1 MKTMYNFQ
9 NERGQLQTKQ
19 EIKFLE
25 IYQDIEIFWRWEYSK
40 Q

>member
-9 NERGQLQTKQ
+9 NERSQLQTKQ

-25 IYQDIEIFWRWEYSK
+25 IYRDIEIFWRWEYSR